1 MLLLGDVPTWVT
13 EYPITALIAGLVT
26 LVIGADL
33 LVRGAIWIALTSG
46 MSPLTVGLTLV
57 SIGTSLPE
65 LLVTVT
71 AADGHA
77 EMGIANV
84 LGSNIANVLL
94 IVGVAASVRA
104 IRTKARWLEL
114 SYALL
119 LSVLATVPFALG
131 GRLDRWMGGI
141 MVACLALFLF
151 QLIARERA
159 TAPALEQD
167 QRPTPSASKWLIN
180 TCLVSAGFI
189 MLKYGADWLVH
200 GASRVATD
208 FGMSEPVIGATVVA
222 IGTSMPE
229 LATSLVAA
237 IRGQPELCIGNV
249 VGSNIFNI
257 GAVLG
262 GAALLHP
269 FEFEVDTLLL
279 TTLVTAGASSLILTI
294 LLRKMGGVSRSV
306 GLIFLLAYAGF
317 MAYSILAQPGG

>member
-1 MLLLGDVPTWVT
+1 
-13 EYPITALIAGLVT
+13 
-26 LVIGADL
+26 
-33 LVRGAIWIALTSG
+33 
-46 MSPLTVGLTLV
+46 
-57 SIGTSLPE
+57 
-65 LLVTVT
+65 
-71 AADGHA
+71 
-77 EMGIANV
+77 
-84 LGSNIANVLL
+84 
-94 IVGVAASVRA
+94 
-104 IRTKARWLEL
+104 
-114 SYALL
+114 
-119 LSVLATVPFALG
+119 
-131 GRLDRWMGGI
+131 

-237 IRGQPELCIGNV
+237 IRGQTELCIGNV

-269 FEFEVDTLLL
+269 FEFEVTSWHSEDVLSNAIYFLRIRR
-279 TTLVTAGASSLILTI
+279 GASAIY
-294 LLRKMGGVSRSV
+294 GVPSV
-306 GLIFLLAYAGF
+306 
-317 MAYSILAQPGG
+317 SN